1 MRTSRAAALVAA
13 VTASALVAPDP
24 AAAHGLVGRA
34 DLPIPYWLFGW
45 AAAVVLIVSFAG
57 LATLWQ
63 TPKLEPDDGFRP
75 APEGLSFT
83 LVNPATEFFAGLLGV
98 ALLGLTI
105 WAGLAGV
112 QAPQA
117 NFTPTFIYVIF
128 WVGLVPLS
136 ILFGDVFK
144 ALNPWRAI
152 ARSAGFVASRISGP
166 MPRPFAYPEWLGRWP
181 AAAGLLGF
189 AWMELSY
196 RNGSDPSTLAI
207 AALVYSAITLLAIA
221 CFGTES
227 WISKGEAFSVYYNMF
242 SRLSPVVVKEGRLGV
257 RKPLSGAP
265 QLVPLA
271 GTIGV
276 LVVMIGTVMFDGA
289 SEGKPWVDVAP
300 DIQDFF
306 LNTVNL
312 GPASS
317 LEVTFSIGMVIALGI
332 VTGIYFMGI
341 AGVRTIDDRPL
352 MDIARTFV
360 HTLAPIA
367 AAYVLAHYFSLL
379 AYNGQSILYLASDPL
394 GKGWDLFG
402 TADRAI
408 DYSVVSA
415 TAVWYVQVGVLVT
428 GHVCGLIL
436 AHDRALVIYKNAR
449 VATVSQYWMLAVM
462 VAFTTF
468 GLFLL
473 SQANQ

>member
-1 MRTSRAAALVAA
+1 MRTGRAAALVAA
-13 VTASALVAPDP
+13 VTASTLVAPDP

-75 APEGLSFT
+75 APDGLSFT
-83 LVNPATEFFAGLLGV
+83 LVNPATEFFAGFVGV
-98 ALLGLTI
+98 ALLGVTI

-128 WVGLVPLS
+128 WVGLVPVS
-136 ILFGDVFK
+136 ILFGDVFR

-152 ARSAGFVASRISGP
+152 ARAAGFVASSVSGP

-189 AWMELSY
+189 AWMELAY

-221 CFGTES
+221 CFGTEA
-227 WISKGEAFSVYYNMF
+227 WISRGEAFGVYFNLF

-257 RKPLSGAP
+257 RKPLSGAA
-265 QLVPLA
+265 QLVPLP
-271 GTIGV
+271 GTIA
-276 LVVMIGTVMFDGA
+276 LLAVMIGTVMFDGA

-352 MDIARTFV
+352 MDIAHTFV
-360 HTLAPIA
+360 HTLVPIA

-402 TADRAI
+402 TADKSI

-436 AHDRALVIYKNAR
+436 AHDRALVVYKKAR
-449 VATVSQYWMLAVM
+449 VATTSQYWMLAVM
-462 VAFTTF
+462 VAFTPF